1 MNVFSPAF
9 ATGEIVGTD
18 GEPLPGSVIKI
29 LEGALSAIIRSGARR
44 LSMSA
49 ICEASGVSRGTLYRY
64 FSTKEEV
71 LAAVS
76 EFVSLGFENGVRA
89 AADPYHDPIERLQ
102 AVLDFF
108 DRYTRERTPDG
119 MFELEPAFHLAF
131 FRSHFTRHKAALRDA
146 LCVTFDYVDSM
157 LPKPLDRDAVAEAFI
172 RMQLSSL
179 IVPLGRHWSDTWVG
193 APRHLQNLIPIL
205 AGRALA
211 TEET

>member
-9 ATGEIVGTD
+9 VTGEVWGTG
-18 GEPLPGSVIKI
+18 GEPLPSSVIKI

-76 EFVSLGFENGVRA
+76 EFVSIGFEKGVRA
-89 AADPYHDPIERLQ
+89 AADQRHDPIERMQ
-102 AVLDFF
+102 AVLYFF

-119 MFELEPAFHLAF
+119 MFELEPAFHLDF
-131 FRSHFTRHKAALRDA
+131 FRSHFNRHKTALLDA
-146 LCVTFDYVDSM
+146 LSISFDYIDSL
-157 LPKPLDRDAVAEAFI
+157 LPIPLDREAVAEAFI
-172 RMQLSSL
+172 RMQLSTL
-179 IVPLGRHWSDTWVG
+179 IVPADRHWSDTWIG
-193 APRHLQNLIPIL
+193 APRNLENLIPIL
-205 AGRALA
+205 AGRMPALQ
-211 TEET
+211 ET

>member
-9 ATGEIVGTD
+9 VTGEVWGTN
-18 GEPLPGSVIKI
+18 GEPLPSSVIKI

-76 EFVSLGFENGVRA
+76 EFVSIGFEKGVRA
-89 AADPYHDPIERLQ
+89 AADQCHDPIERMQ
-102 AVLDFF
+102 AVLYFF

-119 MFELEPAFHLAF
+119 MFELEPAFHLDF
-131 FRSHFTRHKAALRDA
+131 FRSHFNRHKTALLDA
-146 LCVTFDYVDSM
+146 LTISFDYIDSL

-172 RMQLSSL
+172 RMQLSTL
-179 IVPLGRHWSDTWVG
+179 IVPADRHWSDTWIG
-193 APRHLQNLIPIL
+193 APRNLENLIPIL
-205 AGRALA
+205 AGRIPALQ
-211 TEET
+211 ET

>member
-9 ATGEIVGTD
+9 ATGEILGGG
-18 GEPLPGSVIKI
+18 GEPLPSSVIKI
-29 LEGALSAIIRSGARR
+29 LGGAFSAIVRSGARR

-76 EFVSLGFENGVRA
+76 EFVSIGFENGVRA
-89 AADPYHDPIERLQ
+89 AADQHRDPIERLQ

-119 MFELEPAFHLAF
+119 MFELEPAFHLEF
-131 FRSHFTRHKAALRDA
+131 FRSHFTRHKAALLDA
-146 LCVTFDYVDSM
+146 LTITFDYVDSM
-157 LPKPLDRDAVAEAFI
+157 LPKPFDRDAVVEAFI

-179 IVPLGRHWSDTWVG
+179 IVPLGPHWSNTWVG

>member
-9 ATGEIVGTD
+9 ATGEVYGAG
-18 GEPLPGSVIKI
+18 GEPLPSSVIKI

-76 EFVSLGFENGVRA
+76 EFVSLGFEKGVRA
-89 AADPYHDPIERLQ
+89 AADQRRDPIERLQ

-131 FRSHFTRHKAALRDA
+131 FRSHFTRHKAALLDA
-146 LCVTFDYVDSM
+146 LSITFDYLESLM
-157 LPKPLDRDAVAEAFI
+157 PMPLDREAVAEAFI

-179 IVPLGRHWSDTWVG
+179 IVPADRHWSDTWVN
-193 APRHLQNLIPIL
+193 APRTLENLIPIL
-205 AGRALA
+205 AGRAPTLQ
-211 TEET
+211 ES